1 MSIPVKYEEPASGME
16 TFKKITV
23 MAATCIGLLI
33 ILIGLKYTV
42 DIFNLI
48 YDALKEP
55 EQLHEILVRLGEN
68 IGGDAL
74 DVTVGKKTIPISM
87 IMALMVFCGGAV
99 VLAWLAM
106 ALMQTGGK
114 IVSWTAGD
122 REAVKKIL
130 QYAFGDAMK
139 VRKNFKSPNPD

>member
-139 VRKNFKSPNPD
+139 VRKNGKIAHPE